1 MLLDLEVSSSIEI
14 NASKEKVWKGLTDP
28 DIIKDYLYGTNTVTD
43 WKVGSEILF
52 QGEWE
57 GKQYRDKGVILQ
69 IIPNEL
75 ISYSYWSGFSGIE
88 DKPENY
94 STVTYKIE
102 PVGDDKIKFTWVQ
115 KGFASEQNYEH
126 SNNGMEEFLKGI
138 KAVIE
143 K

>member
-1 MLLDLEVSSSIEI
+1 MLLDFEVSSSIEI
-14 NASKEKVWKGLTDP
+14 NATLERVWKGLTDP
-28 DIIKDYLYGTNTVTD
+28 SIIKDYLFGTETVTD
-43 WKVGSEILF
+43 WKVGSEIVF

-102 PVGDDKIKFTWVQ
+102 PISDDRTKFTWVQ

-126 SNNGMEEFLKGI
+126 SNSGMEEFLKGI

-143 K
+143 

>member
-1 MLLDLEVSSSIEI
+1 MLLDLEVSSSLEI

-57 GKQYRDKGVILQ
+57 GKQYRDKGVILE

-102 PVGDDKIKFTWVQ
+102 PVGDDRTKFTWVQ

-126 SNNGMEEFLKGI
+126 SNSGMEEFLKSI

>member
-102 PVGDDKIKFTWVQ
+102 PISDDRTKFTWVQ

-126 SNNGMEEFLKGI
+126 SNSGMEEFLKGI

-143 K
+143 